1 MKKVENQNP
10 NNLKKMVIVSDDKT
24 SKPSKQTL
32 NENAIKFKLNVD
44 LEIQK
49 LQAQFKDVEAS
60 KSKILGRSQEA
71 GVKAGA
77 RYECIYK
84 NYLRDIRQ
92 FFS

>member
-44 LEIQK
+44 REIQK
-49 LQAQFKDVEAS
+49 L
-60 KSKILGRSQEA
+60 
-71 GVKAGA
+71 
-77 RYECIYK
+77 
-84 NYLRDIRQ
+84 
-92 FFS
+92 